1 MRLPKRDN
9 GQFAKVYSETF
20 RRKVIEEYLSTNVS
34 KMSLLRKY
42 DIKMKSGIQRWMKLY
57 GYKEKQ
63 PAVLIFTWRSSHA
76 LVRKMNTDKASKK
89 QLEEKIK
96 ELERLL
102 EDEKL
107 RSEIYERMIDK
118 AEKELKIPIRKKS
131 DTR

>member
-1 MRLPKRDN
+1 MQFPKRDN
-9 GQFAKVYSETF
+9 GQFAQVYSESF
-20 RRKVIEEYLSTNVS
+20 RRKVIEEYLSSDVS

-42 DIKMKSGIQRWMKLY
+42 DIKIKSGIQRWMQLY

-63 PAVLIFTWRSSHA
+63 PAVLTFTFTSSYA
-76 LVRKMNTDKASKK
+76 LVRKMNTDKANKK

-107 RSEIYERMIDK
+107 RSEAYERMID
-118 AEKELKIPIRKKS
+118 
-131 DTR
+131 

>member
-1 MRLPKRDN
+1 MQLPKRDN
-9 GQFAKVYSETF
+9 GQFAQVYSESF
-20 RRKVIEEYLSTNVS
+20 RRKVIEEYLSSDVS

-42 DIKMKSGIQRWMKLY
+42 DIKMKSGIQRWMQLY

-63 PAVLIFTWRSSHA
+63 PAVLIFTSTSSYA
-76 LVRKMNTDKASKK
+76 LVRKMNTDKAGKK

-107 RSEIYERMIDK
+107 RSEAYERMIDK

-131 DTR
+131 NTR

>member
-1 MRLPKRDN
+1 MQPKREN
-9 GQFAKVYSETF
+9 GRFAPVYSESF
-20 RRKVIEEYLSTNVS
+20 RRKVIEEYLSSNVS

-42 DIKMKSGIQRWMKLY
+42 DIKMKSGIQRWMQLY

-63 PAVLIFTWRSSHA
+63 PVVLTFTSTSSYA

-107 RSEIYERMIDK
+107 RSEAYERIIDK
-118 AEKELKIPIRKKS
+118 AEKELKIPIRKKPN
-131 DTR
+131 TR